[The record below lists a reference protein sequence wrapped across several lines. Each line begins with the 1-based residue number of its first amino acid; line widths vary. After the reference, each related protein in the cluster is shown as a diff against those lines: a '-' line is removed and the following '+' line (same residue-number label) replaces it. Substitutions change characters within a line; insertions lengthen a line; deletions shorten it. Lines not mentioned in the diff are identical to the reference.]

1 MPSPNSPQPYLRSK
15 RFPMLDVAVAYN
27 RYKFIG
33 NEFLTWLWFT
43 IETDQPF
50 FKQVDESI
58 TSLYIGNRIVLEN
71 SHNDTS
77 EIITI
82 KGDDAGLEEGL
93 LSLRKGAVVVE
104 MNLSYKT
111 ENQAWS
117 FSLKG
122 ESLSFSGLKVPETGP
137 METKDDIEGMVLE
150 KAYLFEKAINLVN
163 NLFNHFLK
171 LRSSIEWNQKKVPTI
186 KKWMQALP

>member
-1 MPSPNSPQPYLRSK
+1 
-15 RFPMLDVAVAYN
+15 MLDVAVAYN

-43 IETDQPF
+43 IDTNQF
-50 FKQVDESI
+50 FLKTVDDSI
-58 TSLYIGNRIVLEN
+58 TSIYLGNRIVLEN
-71 SHNDTS
+71 IINDAT
-77 EIITI
+77 EIIII

-104 MNLSYKT
+104 MNVSCKT
-111 ENQAWS
+111 ENQEWK

-137 METKDDIEGMVLE
+137 VETKDDIEGIVLE
-150 KAYLFEKAINLVN
+150 KAYLYEKALTLTN
-163 NLFNHFLK
+163 NLFNNFLK
-171 LRSSIEWNQKKVPTI
+171 LRITDEWTDIVLPQM
-186 KKWMQALP
+186 KKWIQT

>member
-1 MPSPNSPQPYLRSK
+1 M
-15 RFPMLDVAVAYN
+15 MDVALAYN

-43 IETDQPF
+43 TDSDQYF
-50 FKQVDESI
+50 FKTVDETI
-58 TSLYIGNRIVLEN
+58 TSLYVGNRIVLEN
-71 SHNDTS
+71 NINDTS

-93 LSLRKGAVVVE
+93 LSLQKGAVVIE

-111 ENQAWS
+111 ENQEWK
-117 FSLKG
+117 FTLKG

-137 METKDDIEGMVLE
+137 VETKDDIEGMVLE
-150 KAYLFEKAINLVN
+150 KAYLYEKPIDLVN
-163 NLFNHFLK
+163 RLFNIFLK
-171 LRSSIEWNQKKVPTI
+171 LRSSVEWNQKTVPKI
-186 KKWMQALP
+186 KKWIQA

>member
-1 MPSPNSPQPYLRSK
+1 
-15 RFPMLDVAVAYN
+15 MLDVAVAYN

-43 IETDQPF
+43 IETNQPF
-50 FKQVDESI
+50 FKVVDETI
-58 TSLYIGNRIVLEN
+58 TSINLGNRMVLEN
-71 SHNDTS
+71 SINDAS

-104 MNLSYKT
+104 MNISYKT
-111 ENQAWS
+111 ENQEWK
-117 FSLKG
+117 FTLKG

-137 METKDDIEGMVLE
+137 VESKDDIEGIVLE
-150 KAYLFEKAINLVN
+150 KAYLYEKTIDLVTS
-163 NLFNHFLK
+163 LFNSFLK
-171 LRSSIEWNQKKVPTI
+171 LRCNDQWNQTTVPEI
-186 KKWMQALP
+186 KKWLKE

>member
-1 MPSPNSPQPYLRSK
+1 
-15 RFPMLDVAVAYN
+15 MLDVAVAYN

-43 IETDQPF
+43 IETNQAF
-50 FKQVDESI
+50 FKTVDETI
-58 TSLYIGNRIVLEN
+58 TSINLGNRMVLEN
-71 SHNDTS
+71 SINDAS

-104 MNLSYKT
+104 MNISYKT
-111 ENQAWS
+111 ENQEWK
-117 FSLKG
+117 FTLKG

-137 METKDDIEGMVLE
+137 EESKDDIEGIVLE
-150 KAYLFEKAINLVN
+150 KAYLYEKAIDVVTNLYN
-163 NLFNHFLK
+163 SFLK
-171 LRSSIEWNQKKVPTI
+171 LRCTDQWNQKTVPQI
-186 KKWMQALP
+186 KKWLKE

>member
-1 MPSPNSPQPYLRSK
+1 
-15 RFPMLDVAVAYN
+15 MLDVAVAYN

-43 IETDQPF
+43 IDTNQSF
-50 FKQVDESI
+50 FITVDETI
-58 TSLYIGNRIVLEN
+58 TSLYLGNRIVIEN
-71 SHNDTS
+71 SINDAS

-104 MNLSYKT
+104 MNLIYKT
-111 ENQAWS
+111 QNQEWK

-137 METKDDIEGMVLE
+137 VETKQDTEGMLLE
-150 KAYLFEKAINLVN
+150 KAYLYEKTIDLVN
-163 NLFNHFLK
+163 RLFNVFLK
-171 LRSSIEWNQKKVPTI
+171 LRSSVEWNHQTVPKI
-186 KKWMQALP
+186 KKWIKA